1 MTYPYLTDAA
11 TLRIAEKRIGEANS
25 QPDRLK
31 LDDLEAD
38 LEDTVSWLG
47 EPPDLN
53 VSALRDAQRQIEQIT
68 HDEAGRLDL
77 DQIEGIAACVLH
89 SALDEA
95 GTPVEALSEAG
106 FWRYV
111 SLVHLWNFCVF
122 RQPSAFEATPEPGE
136 SHKQYIDGELSYL
149 CVPSRMYLRVKALG
163 GIEYA
168 EQDGLA
174 WAVRGGTDFWRS
186 HIHRVRVGE
195 HPAIVRAMVRRQSDE
210 ITRLSTLPLRTL
222 AKELNRTLTN
232 LVPSLFDDEAA
243 DRLVAELW
251 ERQLNNTTTES

>member
-1 MTYPYLTDAA
+1 MTYPYLADAA
-11 TLRIAEKRIGEANS
+11 TLRIADKRISEANS
-25 QPDRLK
+25 QPGRVK

-47 EPPDLN
+47 EPPDLD
-53 VSALRDAQRQIEQIT
+53 VAALRDAQRQIERIAN
-68 HDEAGRLDL
+68 DEAGRLDP
-77 DQIEGIAACVLH
+77 DQIEGRAACVLYA
-89 SALDEA
+89 ALSTA

-111 SLVHLWNFCVF
+111 SIVHLWNFCVS
-122 RQPSAFEATPEPGE
+122 RQPSAFEATSEPRE
-136 SHKQYIDGELSYL
+136 SHKQYIDGELAYL

-163 GIEYA
+163 GLEFA

-210 ITRLSTLPLRTL
+210 GTRLSTLPLRTL

-232 LVPSLFDDEAA
+232 LVPSLLDDDEA
-243 DRLVAELW
+243 DRLIRELW
-251 ERQLNNTTTES
+251 DRQLNAAAATT